1 MSTSA
6 MKPPVAT
13 SGPVAWAK
21 ENLFGSTGN
30 TIISLVM
37 IGLLVMIVPPLIDW
51 AFVSAVWVAD
61 NALCRQA

>member
-6 MKPPVAT
+6 VKPPVAT

-30 TIISLVM
+30 TIITLVM
-37 IGLLVMIVPPLIDW
+37 IGCSP
-51 AFVSAVWVAD
+51 
-61 NALCRQA
+61 